1 MSTLRTII
9 IIAVLSGIARF
20 YTQYYF
26 FMDYDKYDVIAR
38 HAPGP
43 CVELD
48 GADGGSEDLTIQPS
62 GLTFISSGVY
72 PNKQGRIL
80 LLDMNESLPTVREA
94 KIIGAKLDSTTF
106 NPHGISTW
114 TNPNTGE
121 ITLMVINH
129 VHEER
134 MEVFRY
140 RSGSKSLVHLKSITS
155 PLWGSINDLVM
166 VGEESF
172 YVTQILHSPR
182 PLLRTLEHRFMLSFG
197 EVMFYDGASVRSV
210 ASGQRMPNGIN
221 ISPDGKVLYVTN
233 GGAYQLKSYEILDN
247 NDIKFIED
255 LFLDTSMDNIEVDRL
270 TGDLWIG
277 CHPRYHQLVKHA
289 YDGHYGDTI
298 TPSQV
303 LKVANSGGRFTDV
316 VEVYMDPGTRM
327 TGSSVASI
335 YNGRML
341 AGTVARQLILCDV
354 TYTD

>member
-1 MSTLRTII
+1 MSTLQTII
-9 IIAVLSGIARF
+9 IVAVLSGIARF
-20 YTQYYF
+20 GIRYYF
-26 FMDYDKYDVIAR
+26 FMHYERYDVITR

-48 GADGGSEDLTIQPS
+48 GADGGSEDLTILPS
-62 GLTFISSGVY
+62 GLTFISSGIY

-80 LLDMNESLPTVREA
+80 LLDMNELSPTVREA
-94 KIIGAKLDSTTF
+94 KIIGAKLDMATF
-106 NPHGISTW
+106 SPHGISTW
-114 TNPNTGE
+114 TNPDTGE

-129 VHEER
+129 VQEER
-134 MEVFRY
+134 VEVFRY

-155 PLWGSINDLVM
+155 PLWGSINDLAM
-166 VGEESF
+166 VGEDSF
-172 YVTQILHSPR
+172 YVTQILHSSR
-182 PLLRTLEHRFMLSFG
+182 PLLRKLEHRLMLSLG

-210 ASGQRMPNGIN
+210 ASGLHVPNGIN
-221 ISPDGKVLYVTN
+221 KSPDGKVLYVAN

-255 LFLDTSMDNIEVDRL
+255 LFLDTTMDNIEVDRL

-277 CHPRYHQLVKHA
+277 CHPRYHQIIVHDA
-289 YDGHYGDTI
+289 QYGSTM

-303 LKVANSGGRFTDV
+303 LKVATSGGRFTDV

-327 TGSSVASI
+327 TGSTVASI

-341 AGTVARQLILCDV
+341 AGTLATQLVLCNV